1 MSMASAALPCLEAM
15 YRDIARMLGNQETED
30 IALVCQG
37 HRLMVHSFLL
47 CARSGHTVR
56 MVVNCS
62 YTGRQS
68 SAAC

>member
-1 MSMASAALPCLEAM
+1 MASAALPCLEAM
-15 YRDIARMLGNQETED
+15 YRDIARMLGDQETED

-47 CARSGHTVR
+47 CARSVDTVR

-62 YTGRQS
+62 STGRQS